1 MSKAILRL
9 NATLAKTGL
18 SRSVLYSEISKGN
31 IPKQISLSERSVG
44 FLESEVD
51 NWIDER
57 VKASRPQGLEIAG

>member
-31 IPKQISLSERSVG
+31 FPKQISLSERSIG
-44 FLESEVD
+44 FLESEVE

>member
-31 IPKQISLSERSVG
+31 FPKQISLSERSIG
-44 FLESEVD
+44 FLESEVES
-51 NWIDER
+51 WIDER
-57 VKASRPQGLEIAG
+57 VKASRPQDLEAVG